1 MPAAAAARKPS
12 PRPAPKRPRAAARP
26 KPRPR
31 SLSQS
36 GRPQMTIYRSGLA
49 RAAASNAAGLIPLAA
64 GRAAVAARELPD
76 SGAVLRMTRGQMWI
90 GVLGALLA
98 GIVALNVVSLGLN
111 ASNGRVA
118 EQINTLE
125 QDNSALRA
133 EIDEKLSST
142 KVESAAATLGL
153 AVPGP
158 DEISYINYSAA
169 DVSRAAKMLAGEI
182 AAAATDPLTVGEGTA
197 ALSTEPTPVYE
208 PASTPAPAPAPE
220 PSAPSTAAPAPS
232 TAAPASPPPTIGTSG
247 GGVSAGL

>member
-1 MPAAAAARKPS
+1 MPAAAAAAPKPA
-12 PRPAPKRPRAAARP
+12 PRQAPKRPRP

-31 SLSQS
+31 ARQLNQP
-36 GRPQMTIYRSGLA
+36 GRPQMTIYRSGSA

-76 SGAVLRMTRGQMWI
+76 SGAVLRMTRGRMWI
-90 GVLGALLA
+90 GVLGSLLA

-118 EQINTLE
+118 EQINQLQ
-125 QDNSALRA
+125 QDNSTLRA

-142 KVESAAATLGL
+142 KVESAAVSLGL

-158 DEISYINYSAA
+158 DEISYLDYSAA
-169 DVSRAAKMLAGEI
+169 DVSRAAKVLAGEI

-197 ALSTEPTPVYE
+197 ASSADAAPAYE
-208 PASTPAPAPAPE
+208 PASSAAPAPAPE
-220 PSAPSTAAPAPS
+220 PALPAPS
-232 TAAPASPPPTIGTSG
+232 TAAPASPPPTSGTGG